1 MQLPLLAPPRASAV
15 QGQACFMAAVDAHIY
30 LSTTYRATEQQVTL
44 WGSLFKSRLSSGETF
59 YPGQVRAELGG
70 EWWRSWAS
78 SSCRP
83 STGSPSHSSSGS
95 FAGE

>member
-59 YPGQVRAELGG
+59 YPGQVRAAARWRVVAQLGVVVMPPVYG
-70 EWWRSWAS
+70 
-78 SSCRP
+78 
-83 STGSPSHSSSGS
+83 
-95 FAGE
+95 FAVSL